1 MRRTKRKINKLRLI
15 IISALIFIIAFIF
28 VIVSIEKNIEP
39 KVISIC
45 EYHCKAE
52 LSKIINS
59 SVNEVIT
66 QNDIKYTDIA
76 VKLINNG
83 EITAVDIRTEN
94 VNKIRSEIAKKINEK
109 ISNEAQNE
117 ISIPIGSITDLFFL
131 SGKGPEINIQF
142 LPEAS
147 VATKISTNLSS
158 SGINQTVHT
167 IFIDITV
174 EAVMI
179 LPMKNINITVDSN
192 CILAESIII
201 GDVPEGLIGNYSK
214 N

>member
-1 MRRTKRKINKLRLI
+1 MRRTKCKINKFRLI
-15 IISALIFIIAFIF
+15 IIAALIFIIAFIF

-45 EYHCKAE
+45 EYHGKSE

-59 SVNEVIT
+59 SVNDVIT
-66 QNDIKYTDIA
+66 ENDIKYTDIA
-76 VKLINNG
+76 VKLINDG

-94 VNKIRSEIAKKINEK
+94 VNKIRAEIAKKINDK
-109 ISNEAQNE
+109 ILNEAQNE

-131 SGKGPEINIQF
+131 SGKGPEIKVQF

-147 VATKISTNLSS
+147 VTTKISSNLSS

-174 EAVMI
+174 DAVMI

-192 CILAESIII
+192 CILAESVII
-201 GDVPEGLIGNYSK
+201 GDVPEGLIGYYSK

>member
-1 MRRTKRKINKLRLI
+1 M
-15 IISALIFIIAFIF
+15 IFSVAFIS
-28 VIVSIEKNIEP
+28 VIFTIEKKLEP

-45 EYHCKAE
+45 EYRCKSE
-52 LSKIINS
+52 LLQIINS
-59 SVNEVIT
+59 GVNEVIT
-66 QNDIKYTDIA
+66 QNEIKYSDIA

-83 EITAVDIRTEN
+83 EISAVDIRTEN
-94 VNKIRSEIAKKINEK
+94 VNKIRAAIAKKINEK
-109 ISNEAQNE
+109 ISDEAQNE
-117 ISIPIGSITDLFFL
+117 ISVPLGSITNFFFL
-131 SGKGPEINIQF
+131 SGKGPEIKVKF

-147 VATKISTNLSS
+147 VTTKTVSGLSS

-167 IFIDITV
+167 VAIDITV
-174 EAVMI
+174 DAVMI